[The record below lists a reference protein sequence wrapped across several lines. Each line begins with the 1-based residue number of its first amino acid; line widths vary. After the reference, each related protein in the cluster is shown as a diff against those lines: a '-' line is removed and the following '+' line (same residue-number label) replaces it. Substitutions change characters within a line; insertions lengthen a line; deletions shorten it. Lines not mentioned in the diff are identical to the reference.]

1 MRFPDF
7 SSASSI
13 YDLFPDFEKYR
24 DAVDI
29 ENGRKT
35 FPDLIE
41 PEFNRVYE
49 TWKSATLLS
58 TERAYNLFQAARY
71 VAANQLAG
79 DFVECGVLLGGAS
92 IMLATFAEH
101 FGVRDRKH
109 YLFDTF
115 SGSTKPTIET
125 DYTDRKIVFGQTP
138 SFRHIVEKNIARC
151 EVDSARFALME
162 GSVHE
167 TLPSKELTSIC
178 VLRLDT
184 DDYESTL
191 HELRTLYPLL
201 VPFGVLIIDDYGH
214 YKGARKAVDEY
225 FASIDEAPLLQ
236 RTDYTGR
243 CAVKVPRNGR

>member
-7 SSASSI
+7 SSASSL

-29 ENGRKT
+29 ENGRKI

-41 PEFNRVYE
+41 PEFSRVYE

-58 TERAYNLFQAARY
+58 TERAYNLFQVARY

-92 IMLATFAEH
+92 IMLAMFAEQ
-101 FGVRDRKH
+101 FGLRDRKH

-115 SGSTKPTIET
+115 CGSIKPTVEI
-125 DYTDRKIVFGQTP
+125 DYADRRIPFIKWP
-138 SFRHIVEKNIARC
+138 SFRHIVDKNIARC
-151 EVDSARFALME
+151 GIDSSRFVVVE
-162 GSVHE
+162 GDVHE
-167 TLPSKELTSIC
+167 TLPYKELSSIS

-201 VPFGVLIIDDYGH
+201 APFGVLIIDDYGH

-225 FASIDEAPLLQ
+225 FASIGVAPLLQ
-236 RTDYTGR
+236 RVDYTGR
-243 CAVKVPRNGR
+243 CALKLPSR